1 MFENPKKGWH
11 GAYSLTGK
19 VTAEYFEQILRKE
32 KIFNLENQ
40 KKLIIKDFFSPD
52 TEKNNIDFLNDDV
65 KSFQVYHKEKKHF
78 IEKLLKSLINK
89 NKNENKINKYKDLN
103 SSLRNAPKKQNIYMA
118 KDKEYQPKYDLV
130 FAKTLTG
137 IKWEKMSGRKKPV
150 IDIINSNI
158 DNNKICKRYNKEE
171 FEIKNNYLTC
181 ENKCL
186 VDMNKY
192 TKRGEFIELKDIR
205 KRYDKPFKKNVDDIM
220 PCVEKYLSNNENIK
234 NIQSKLTNT
243 RKSNLELKQSFSEK
257 IIVPDF
263 KK

>member
-40 KKLIIKDFFSPD
+40 KKLVVKDFFSPD

-89 NKNENKINKYKDLN
+89 NKNENKINKYKDLS
-103 SSLRNAPKKQNIYMA
+103 SSLKNAPKKQNIYMA
-118 KDKEYQPKYDLV
+118 NDKEYQPKYDLV

-171 FEIKNNYLTC
+171 FESKNNYLTC

-220 PCVEKYLSNNENIK
+220 PCVQKYLSNNENIK
-234 NIQSKLTNT
+234 NIQSKLTN
-243 RKSNLELKQSFSEK
+243 LFQ
-257 IIVPDF
+257 